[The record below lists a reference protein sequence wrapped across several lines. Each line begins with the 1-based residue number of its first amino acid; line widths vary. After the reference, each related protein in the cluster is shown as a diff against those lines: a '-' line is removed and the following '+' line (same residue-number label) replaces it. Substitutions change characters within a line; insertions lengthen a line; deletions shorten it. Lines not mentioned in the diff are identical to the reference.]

1 MLRIIDHDQLREIRM
16 DRPPA
21 NALNLDMVTSLNDA
35 MAAASEDGVPGLVL
49 SGREGMFSGGLDV
62 PELLGEPRPVIAD
75 FWQRFFALTRALADA
90 PMPVAAA
97 ITGHAPAGGAV
108 LALHCDYRVG
118 ALGNWKIGLNEVQVG
133 LAVPSTILQALADQ
147 VGLRRARHLTT
158 AGRMVEMNEAL
169 EIGLVDELVAIETVV
184 HGALDWCRE
193 LTRLPP
199 LAMNETRRLGKA
211 DFLARLAAAD
221 DAETATEFWFSDET
235 QAAMDAL
242 VERLTGGA

>member
-1 MLRIIDHDQLREIRM
+1 MLEVTDHDGLRLVRM
-16 DRPPA
+16 ERPPA
-21 NALNLDMVTSLNDA
+21 NALNREMVTSLQEA
-35 MAAASEDGVPGLVL
+35 VESAAAERVAGLVL
-49 SGREGMFSGGLDV
+49 AGRDGMFSGGLDV
-62 PELLGEPRPVIAD
+62 PELLGEPRPVIAE

-108 LALHCDYRVG
+108 LALHCDYRVA

-147 VGLRRARHLTT
+147 VGLRRARRLTT

-169 EIGLVDELVAIETVV
+169 EIGLVDELVAAESVV
-184 HGALDWCRE
+184 ERALDWCRE

-199 LAMNETRRLGKA
+199 IAMNETRRLGKA
-211 DFLARLAAAD
+211 DLLAMLAAAD
-221 DAETATEFWFSDET
+221 DATTATEYWFSDET
-235 QAAMDAL
+235 QAAMHAL
-242 VERLTGGA
+242 VERLSGGA